1 MSEWKEIYFAR
12 CIISEAIQRAW
23 NDALNFKEYKNRS
36 KQAEADENRQQAYE
50 WFHDGEFEMWCGALG
65 IDHESILELLIKKY
79 ELFEMQRRNKSDVL
93 PKCKERESEAEIVS
107 CLRVEGSDERGVC
120 GEGSEG
126 LLERAGEDKEEEDS

>member
-12 CIISEAIQRAW
+12 CIISEAIHRAW

-36 KQAEADENRQQAYE
+36 KQAEAEENRKQAYE
-50 WFHDGEFEMWCGALG
+50 WFHGGEFEMWCGALG

-93 PKCKERESEAEIVS
+93 PKCKERESAEAIVP
-107 CLRVEGSDERGVC
+107 CLRVEGSDEGGFC

-126 LLERAGEDKEEEDS
+126 LLERAGEDKEEES